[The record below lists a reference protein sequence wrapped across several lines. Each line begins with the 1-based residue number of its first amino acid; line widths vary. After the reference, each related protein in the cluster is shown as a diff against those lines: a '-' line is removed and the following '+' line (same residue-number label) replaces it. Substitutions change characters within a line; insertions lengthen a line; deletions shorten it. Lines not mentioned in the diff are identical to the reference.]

1 MKKGLLAISII
12 ALSSITLLAQNEIDA
27 LRFSQDAPLGTAR
40 FSAMSGAFG
49 SLGGEFSALSLN
61 PAGIGMYQFSEFSFT
76 PSFSLNSTTS
86 YYGSKETNYKS
97 GLKIGNI
104 GLVFSS
110 LRENS
115 EWKRINFAIG
125 WNQLANYDSN
135 IRIQG
140 ENNTSSIADNILAIS
155 QGYTIDELNTLYS
168 APAFWTNL
176 IDLADNSVDTTTNW
190 YAHDNGNY
198 ISHVNGNSSK
208 TQTKNIHSS
217 GGKNEF
223 IFSIGGSFNEQLYLG
238 ATIGVPTLDYYEKS
252 TYSETNF
259 EDTVNGLQ
267 GFDLHE
273 ELSVYGAGL
282 NLKLGAILRVSENLK
297 LGAALHTPTAYSIEE
312 TFSTSLTT
320 HFTEESFTERSNTN
334 QFEYDLITPWK
345 AILSASSLLNKNIL
359 LSADYE
365 IVDYSFSSMHSSQ
378 YTFTDE
384 NNVIQE
390 LYTKASNIRLGAEI
404 NVKPF
409 VVRAGYSKYGS
420 AFANK
425 DYSKENFSFG
435 LGINNG
441 GYYLDAAYVLSQGN
455 GEHLLY
461 SEDYINP
468 VSLVNTNHSLV
479 FTLGFRY

>member
-86 YYGSKETNYKS
+86 YYGNKETDYKS

-155 QGYTIDELNTLYS
+155 QGNSIDELNTLYS
-168 APAFWTNL
+168 YPAFVTYL
-176 IDLADNSVDTTTNW
+176 IDFPDSLNITSNSYIN
-190 YAHDNGNY
+190 DNGNY
-198 ISHVNGNSSK
+198 ISNVKGNSSK
-208 TQTKNIHSS
+208 NQTKNIHSS

-259 EDTVNGLQ
+259 EDTINGLQ

-282 NLKLGAILRVSENLK
+282 NLKLGAILRVNDNLK

-320 HFTEESFTERSNTN
+320 HFSEESITESSNPN
-334 QFEYDLITPWK
+334 YFEYDLITPWK

-384 NNVIQE
+384 NNVIQK

-404 NVKPF
+404 NIKPF

-425 DYSKENFSFG
+425 DYSKENYSFG

>member
-1 MKKGLLAISII
+1 MKRGLLSLIII

-86 YYGSKETNYKS
+86 YYGSKENDYKS

-110 LRENS
+110 PRENS

-125 WNQLANYDSN
+125 WNQLANYDNN

-140 ENNTSSIADNILAIS
+140 ENNTSSLADNILAFS
-155 QGYTIDELNTLYS
+155 QGNSIDELNTFYS
-168 APAFWTNL
+168 YPAFVTYL
-176 IDLADNSVDTTTNW
+176 IDFPDSLNITSNSYIN
-190 YAHDNGNY
+190 DNGNY
-198 ISHVNGNSSK
+198 ISNVKGNSSK
-208 TQTKNIHSS
+208 NQTKNIHSS

-259 EDTVNGLQ
+259 EDTINGLQ

-282 NLKLGAILRVSENLK
+282 NLKLGAILRVNDNLK

-320 HFTEESFTERSNTN
+320 HFSEESITESSNPN
-334 QFEYDLITPWK
+334 YFEYDLITPWK

-409 VVRAGYSKYGS
+409 VIRAGYSKYGS
-420 AFANK
+420 AFADK
-425 DYSKENFSFG
+425 DYSKENYSFG

-461 SEDYINP
+461 GEDYINP
-468 VSLVNTNHSLV
+468 TSLVNTNHSLV

>member
-1 MKKGLLAISII
+1 MKKGLLNLTII

-27 LRFSQDAPLGTAR
+27 LRFSKDVSLGTAR

-61 PAGIGMYQFSEFSFT
+61 PGGIGMYQFSEFSFT
-76 PSFSLNSTTS
+76 PSFNLNSTTS
-86 YYGSKETNYKS
+86 YYGNKETDYKS

-115 EWKRINFAIG
+115 EWKRINLAIG
-125 WNQLANYDSN
+125 WNQLANYDGN

-140 ENNTSSIADNILAIS
+140 KNNTSSIADNILAIS
-155 QGYTIDELNTLYS
+155 QGNSIDELNTLYS
-168 APAFWTNL
+168 APSFWTDL
-176 IDLADNSVDTTTNW
+176 IDLANNSIDTTTNW

-198 ISHVNGNSSK
+198 ISNVKGNSSK

-223 IFSIGGSFNEQLYLG
+223 IFSTGGSFNEQLYLG
-238 ATIGVPTLDYYEKS
+238 ATIGIPTLDYYEKS

-259 EDTVNGLQ
+259 EDTINGLK
-267 GFDLHE
+267 GFDLNE

-282 NLKLGAILRVSENLK
+282 NLKLGAILRVNDNLK
-297 LGAALHTPTAYSIEE
+297 LGASLHTPTAYSIEE
-312 TFSTSLTT
+312 TYSTSLTT
-320 HFTEESFTERSNTN
+320 NFNDTSFTERSNTN
-334 QFEYDLITPWK
+334 YFEYDLITPWK
-345 AILSASSLLNKNIL
+345 AILSASSLLNNNIL

-365 IVDYSFSSMHSSQ
+365 IVDYSFSNMHSSQ

-384 NNVIQE
+384 NTVIQE
-390 LYTKASNIRLGAEI
+390 LYTKTSNIRLGVEM

-409 VVRAGYSKYGS
+409 VLRAGYSKYGS
-420 AFANK
+420 AYVKK
-425 DYSKENFSFG
+425 DYSQENYSFG
-435 LGINNG
+435 LGVNNG
-441 GYYLDAAYVLSQGN
+441 GYYFDASYVLSQGN
-455 GEHLLY
+455 SEHLLY
-461 SEDYINP
+461 DEEYISP
-468 VSLVNTNHSLV
+468 IALANTNHNLI

>member
-1 MKKGLLAISII
+1 MKKGLLSLIII

-86 YYGSKETNYKS
+86 YYGSKENDYKS

-110 LRENS
+110 PRENS
-115 EWKRINFAIG
+115 EWKRINFATG

-140 ENNTSSIADNILAIS
+140 ENNTSSIADNILALS
-155 QGYTIDELNTLYS
+155 QGYSIDELNTFYS
-168 APAFWTNL
+168 YPAFVTYL
-176 IDLADNSVDTTTNW
+176 IDFPDSLNVTSNSYIN
-190 YAHDNGNY
+190 DNGNY
-198 ISHVNGNSSK
+198 ISNVKGNSSK
-208 TQTKNIHSS
+208 NQTKNIHSS

-259 EDTVNGLQ
+259 EDTINGLQ

-282 NLKLGAILRVSENLK
+282 NLKLGAILRVNDNLK

-320 HFTEESFTERSNTN
+320 HFSEESITESSNPN
-334 QFEYDLITPWK
+334 YFEYDLITPWK
-345 AILSASSLLNKNIL
+345 AILSASSLLNNNIL

-384 NNVIQE
+384 NNVIQK

-404 NVKPF
+404 NIKPF

-425 DYSKENFSFG
+425 DYSKENYSFG

>member
-40 FSAMSGAFG
+40 LSAMSGAFG
-49 SLGGEFSALSLN
+49 SLGGEFSALSIN

-86 YYGSKETNYKS
+86 YYGSKETDYKS

-110 LRENS
+110 PRENS

-125 WNQLANYDSN
+125 WNQLANYNSN

-140 ENNTSSIADNILAIS
+140 ENNTSSLADNILEFS
-155 QGYTIDELNTLYS
+155 QGNSIDELNSLYS
-168 APAFWTNL
+168 APAFWTDL
-176 IDLADNSVDTTTNW
+176 IDLENNDTTNGNGW
-190 YAHDNGNY
+190 YAYDNGNY
-198 ISHVNGNSSK
+198 ISNVKGNSSK
-208 TQTKNIHSS
+208 NQTKSINSS

-223 IFSIGGSFNEQLYLG
+223 IFSIGSSFNEQLYLG
-238 ATIGVPTLDYYEKS
+238 ATIGIPTLDYYEKS

-259 EDTVNGLQ
+259 EDTINELQ
-267 GFDLHE
+267 GFDIHE

-282 NLKLGAILRVSENLK
+282 NLKLGAILRVNDNLK

-320 HFTEESFTERSNTN
+320 HFSVESITESSSPNY
-334 QFEYDLITPWK
+334 FEYDLITPWK
-345 AILSASSLLNKNIL
+345 AILSASSLINNNIL
-359 LSADYE
+359 LSVDYE

-384 NNVIQE
+384 NNVIKD
-390 LYTKASNIRLGAEI
+390 LYSQATNIRLGAEI
-404 NVKPF
+404 NLKPF
-409 VVRAGYSKYGS
+409 IVRAGYAKYGS
-420 AFANK
+420 EFANK

-461 SEDYINP
+461 GEDYINP

>member
-1 MKKGLLAISII
+1 MKKGLLAIAII
-12 ALSSITLLAQNEIDA
+12 ALSSSTLLAQNEIDA
-27 LRFSQDAPLGTAR
+27 LRYSQDASLGTAR
-40 FSAMSGAFG
+40 YAAMSGAFG
-49 SLGGEFSALSLN
+49 SLGGEFSGLSLN
-61 PAGIGMYQFSEFSFT
+61 PAGIGMYQFSEFTFT
-76 PSFSLNSTTS
+76 PSFNLNSTAS
-86 YYGSKETNYKS
+86 YYTEKETDYSS

-110 LRENS
+110 PMDNS
-115 EWKRINFAIG
+115 DWKRVNFAIG
-125 WNQLANYDSN
+125 WNQLANYNNN
-135 IRIQG
+135 ISIKG
-140 ENNTSSIADNILAIS
+140 TNNTSTLVQSILDIS
-155 QGYTIDELNTLYS
+155 QGHTIDELNTLYS
-168 APAFWTNL
+168 APAFWTDL
-176 IDLADNSVDTTTNW
+176 IDLENNDTTNGNGW

-198 ISHVNGNSSK
+198 ISHIKGNSSK

-238 ATIGVPTLDYYEKS
+238 ATIGIPTLDYYEKS

-259 EDTVNGLQ
+259 EDTINGLE
-267 GFDLHE
+267 GFDFQE

-320 HFTEESFTERSNTN
+320 HFTDTSFTERSLPNY
-334 QFEYDLITPWK
+334 FEYDLITPWK
-345 AILSASSLLNKNIL
+345 AILSASTVVNKTIL

-365 IVDYSFSSMHSSQ
+365 LVDYSFSSMRADNYS
-378 YTFTDE
+378 FE
-384 NNVIQE
+384 NENTSIEE
-390 LYTKASNIRLGAEI
+390 LYTKTSNIRLGAEM

-409 VVRAGYSKYGS
+409 VLRAGYSKYGS
-420 AFANK
+420 AYVNK
-425 DYSKENFSFG
+425 DYSKESYSFG

-441 GYYLDAAYVLSQGN
+441 GYYFDAAYILSQGN
-455 GEHLLY
+455 DEHLLY
-461 SEDYINP
+461 NKDYIDP
-468 VSLVNTNHSLV
+468 IPLTNTNHNLI

>member
-27 LRFSQDAPLGTAR
+27 LRFSQDSPLGTAR
-40 FSAMSGAFG
+40 FTAMSGAFG
-49 SLGGEFSALSLN
+49 SLGGEFSGLSLN

-86 YYGSKETNYKS
+86 YYGSKETEYKS

-110 LRENS
+110 PRENS

-125 WNQLANYDSN
+125 WNQLANYDGN

-140 ENNTSSIADNILAIS
+140 ENNTSSLADNILALS
-155 QGYTIDELNTLYS
+155 QGYSIDELNTLYS
-168 APAFWTNL
+168 APAFWADL
-176 IDLADNSVDTTTNW
+176 IDLEENSVDTTTNW
-190 YAHDNGNY
+190 YLNDNGIY
-198 ISHVNGNSSK
+198 ISNVPENSSK

-217 GGKNEF
+217 GSKNEF
-223 IFSIGGSFNEQLYLG
+223 VFSIGGSFNEQLYLG
-238 ATIGVPTLDYYEKS
+238 ATIGIPTLDYYEKS

-259 EDTVNGLQ
+259 EDTINGLQ

-282 NLKLGAILRVSENLK
+282 NLKLGAILRVNDNLK
-297 LGAALHTPTAYSIEE
+297 IGAALHTPTAYGIEE
-312 TFSTSLTT
+312 TFNTSLTT
-320 HFTEESFTERSNTN
+320 HFTEESFTENSNIN
-334 QFEYDLITPWK
+334 YFEYDLITPWK
-345 AILSASSLLNKNIL
+345 AILSASSLLNNNII

-365 IVDYSFSSMHSSQ
+365 IVDYSFSNMYSSQ
-378 YTFTDE
+378 YMFTDE

-409 VVRAGYSKYGS
+409 VIRAGYSKYGS
-420 AFANK
+420 TFANK
-425 DYSKENFSFG
+425 DYSKENYSFG

-461 SEDYINP
+461 SDDYINHT
-468 VSLVNTNHSLV
+468 SLVNTNHSLV

>member
-76 PSFSLNSTTS
+76 PSFNLNSNTS
-86 YYGSKETNYKS
+86 YYGNKVTDYES

-110 LRENS
+110 PKENS

-125 WNQLANYDSN
+125 WNQLANYDGN
-135 IRIQG
+135 VRIQG
-140 ENNTSSIADNILAIS
+140 ENSTSSIADNILALA
-155 QGYTIDELNTLYS
+155 QGNSIDNLNTFYS
-168 APAFWTNL
+168 YPAFGTYL
-176 IDLADNSVDTTTNW
+176 IDFPDSLDITSNSYIN
-190 YAHDNGNY
+190 DNGNY
-198 ISHVNGNSSK
+198 ISNVKGNSSK

-259 EDTVNGLQ
+259 EDTINDLQ
-267 GFDLHE
+267 EFNVQE
-273 ELSVYGAGL
+273 ELSVYGAGI
-282 NLKLGAILRVSENLK
+282 NLKIGAILRISEKLK
-297 LGAALHTPTAYSIEE
+297 LGAALHTPTAYNIEE
-312 TFSTSLTT
+312 TFRTSLTT
-320 HFTEESFTERSNTN
+320 HFNGNSFTEGSESNY
-334 QFEYDLITPWK
+334 FEYNLITPWK
-345 AILSASSLLNKNIL
+345 AILSASSLLKNNIL

-365 IVDYSFSSMHSSQ
+365 IVDYSFSNMQSSQ
-378 YTFTDE
+378 YTFTHE

-390 LYTKASNIRLGAEI
+390 IYTKTSNIRLGAEI

-409 VVRAGYSKYGS
+409 VIRTGYSKYGS

-425 DYSKENFSFG
+425 DYSKENYSFG
-435 LGINNG
+435 VGINNG
-441 GYYLDAAYVLSQGN
+441 GYYIDAAYVLSQGN

-468 VSLVNTNHSLV
+468 TSLANTNHNLV
-479 FTLGFRY
+479 FTLGIRY

>member
-40 FSAMSGAFG
+40 FTAMSGAFG

-86 YYGSKETNYKS
+86 YYGSKETDYKS

-125 WNQLANYDSN
+125 WNQLANYKSN
-135 IRIQG
+135 IRIKG
-140 ENNTSSIADNILAIS
+140 ENNTSSIADKILAES
-155 QGYTIDELNTLYS
+155 QGYSIDQLNTRYS
-168 APAFWTNL
+168 VPAFWTNL

-198 ISHVNGNSSK
+198 VSHVNGNSSK

-223 IFSIGGSFNEQLYLG
+223 VFSIGGSYNEQLYLG
-238 ATIGVPTLDYYEKS
+238 ATIGIPTIDYYEKS
-252 TYSETNF
+252 TYSEANF
-259 EDTVNGLQ
+259 EDTINGLQ

-273 ELSVYGAGL
+273 ELSVSGEGL
-282 NLKLGAILRVSENLK
+282 NLKLGAILRVTENLK
-297 LGAALHTPTAYSIEE
+297 LGAALHTPTAYNIEE
-312 TFSTSLTT
+312 ISSTSLTT
-320 HFTEESFTERSNTN
+320 HFTNESFTERSNTN
-334 QFEYDLITPWK
+334 HFEYDLITPWK
-345 AILSASSLLNKNIL
+345 AILSASSLLNNNIL

-365 IVDYSFSSMHSSQ
+365 IVDYSFSSMHSDQ

-390 LYTKASNIRLGAEI
+390 LYTKTSNIRLGAEI

-409 VVRAGYSKYGS
+409 VIRAGYSKYGS

-455 GEHLLY
+455 SEHLLY
-461 SEDYINP
+461 SDDYINP
-468 VSLVNTNHSLV
+468 TSLVNTNHNLV

>member
-40 FSAMSGAFG
+40 FTAMSGAFG

-76 PSFSLNSTTS
+76 PSFSLNSNTS
-86 YYGSKETNYKS
+86 YYGNKETDYKS

-125 WNQLANYDSN
+125 WNQLANYDNN

-155 QGYTIDELNTLYS
+155 QGYTIDELNTFYS
-168 APAFWTNL
+168 YPAFGTYL
-176 IDLADNSVDTTTNW
+176 IDFPDSLDITSNSYIN
-190 YAHDNGNY
+190 DNGNY
-198 ISHVNGNSSK
+198 ISNVKGNSSK

-223 IFSIGGSFNEQLYLG
+223 IFSIWGYFNEQLYLG

-259 EDTVNGLQ
+259 GDTINDLE
-267 GFDLHE
+267 GFDLQE
-273 ELSVYGAGL
+273 KLSVYGAGL
-282 NLKLGAILRVSENLK
+282 NLKIGAILRVNDNLK

-312 TFSTSLTT
+312 NFSTSLTT
-320 HFTEESFTERSNTN
+320 HFTEESLTYNSDNYF
-334 QFEYDLITPWK
+334 FEYDLITPWK

-404 NVKPF
+404 NIKPF

-425 DYSKENFSFG
+425 DYSKENYSFG

>member
-1 MKKGLLAISII
+1 VK
-12 ALSSITLLAQNEIDA
+12 
-27 LRFSQDAPLGTAR
+27 
-40 FSAMSGAFG
+40 
-49 SLGGEFSALSLN
+49 
-61 PAGIGMYQFSEFSFT
+61 
-76 PSFSLNSTTS
+76 
-86 YYGSKETNYKS
+86 
-97 GLKIGNI
+97 
-104 GLVFSS
+104 
-110 LRENS
+110 
-115 EWKRINFAIG
+115 
-125 WNQLANYDSN
+125 
-135 IRIQG
+135 
-140 ENNTSSIADNILAIS
+140 
-155 QGYTIDELNTLYS
+155 
-168 APAFWTNL
+168 
-176 IDLADNSVDTTTNW
+176 
-190 YAHDNGNY
+190 
-198 ISHVNGNSSK
+198 GNSSK
-208 TQTKNIHSS
+208 NQTKNIHSS

-259 EDTVNGLQ
+259 EDTINGLQ

-282 NLKLGAILRVSENLK
+282 NLKLGAILRVNDNLK

-334 QFEYDLITPWK
+334 HFEYDLITPWK

-384 NNVIQE
+384 NNVIQK

-404 NVKPF
+404 NIKPF

>member
-1 MKKGLLAISII
+1 MKKGLLNLTII

-27 LRFSQDAPLGTAR
+27 LRFSKDVSLGTAR

-61 PAGIGMYQFSEFSFT
+61 PGGIGMYQFSEFSFT
-76 PSFSLNSTTS
+76 PSFNLNSTTS
-86 YYGSKETNYKS
+86 YYGNKETDYKS

-110 LRENS
+110 PRENS
-115 EWKRINFAIG
+115 EWKRVNFAIG
-125 WNQLANYDSN
+125 WNQLANYDGN

-140 ENNTSSIADNILAIS
+140 KNNTSSIADNILAIS
-155 QGYTIDELNTLYS
+155 QGNSIDELNTLYS
-168 APAFWTNL
+168 APSFWTDL
-176 IDLADNSVDTTTNW
+176 IDLANNSIDTTTNW

-198 ISHVNGNSSK
+198 ISNVKGNSSK

-223 IFSIGGSFNEQLYLG
+223 IFSTGGSFNEQLYLG
-238 ATIGVPTLDYYEKS
+238 ATIGIPTLDYYEKS

-259 EDTVNGLQ
+259 EDTINGLK
-267 GFDLHE
+267 GFDLNE

-282 NLKLGAILRVSENLK
+282 NLKLGAILRVNDNLK
-297 LGAALHTPTAYSIEE
+297 LGASLHTPTAYSIEE
-312 TFSTSLTT
+312 TYSTSLTT
-320 HFTEESFTERSNTN
+320 NFNDTSFTERSNTN
-334 QFEYDLITPWK
+334 YFEYDLITPWK
-345 AILSASSLLNKNIL
+345 AILSASSLLNNNIL

-365 IVDYSFSSMHSSQ
+365 IVDYSFSNMHSSQ

-384 NNVIQE
+384 NTVIQE
-390 LYTKASNIRLGAEI
+390 LYTKTSNIRLGVEM

-409 VVRAGYSKYGS
+409 VLRAGYSKYGS
-420 AFANK
+420 AYVKK
-425 DYSKENFSFG
+425 DYSQENYSFG
-435 LGINNG
+435 LGVNNG
-441 GYYLDAAYVLSQGN
+441 GYYFDASYVLSQGN
-455 GEHLLY
+455 SEHLLY
-461 SEDYINP
+461 DEEYISP
-468 VSLVNTNHSLV
+468 IALANTNHNLI